1 VRGRRAKPGPLAAS
15 AAAVLSLAAG
25 CRRAPPEIPLRPSAA
40 AAPSVR
46 VDAEGVAREGFVSPA
61 SGFEWPLPEGA
72 RGRLRFS
79 WTTAAGRQGAV
90 GLDINLITGSGK
102 GADLVSRVLRSFP
115 EAGAAAFFDE
125 DVAVSAGRGA
135 RLRFSTTPPG
145 EIFLSDLRIIE
156 PDERADALV
165 LIVFDTTRRDAV
177 GLYGCKDPTTPNID
191 RLFRGAFQAE
201 RAYAPASWTIP
212 SMASL
217 LTGRVPAVFEGQDGA
232 PRGILPQV
240 PTLADDFRRAGWST
254 GAFVANPT
262 LHAGNGFSSGF
273 TTFFTTPYEPASIA
287 LPGSETLR
295 HAPRWLASHAGEPFF
310 LLLLLMDPHD
320 PYTPADRPR
329 GQTPF
334 DPGYTGPIVGDEIH
348 RLQIGVLPR
357 PPDGDIRH
365 LAALYHDEVRLAD
378 SFVGELWRQ
387 AEPDLSRRAT
397 LVFTSD
403 HGEEL
408 GEHGGWKHGPAL
420 FDEVLRVPLLIRP
433 GNGRRLKPLSP
444 GTLSSLLDVLPTVEA
459 LFSLPVRERT
469 LDGLDLAAE
478 AATRRE
484 ALPAITML
492 TGGPPRAAL
501 VHRQSKFVFFDR
513 WSSRGMPDAAKDPDG
528 ALLAKTLPGRLPAFG
543 RFDLLSDPGETKL
556 LPADASTLAADWR
569 SIEGAWSG
577 TRDGLEIRVVGAAAP
592 LSLEIDG
599 FSPEARAEPFGQKP
613 EDRAEWVCRTGRC
626 RLSAE
631 LHAEGAVAG
640 FSISGPPSDLTL
652 TARGA
657 CASLM
662 LGEARPLSPGE
673 PQAIARG
680 SVSAALPRFAPP
692 KGCAGIFLWR
702 STGRPDLP
710 PQDPDEA
717 VRKLRALGYAH

>member
-1 VRGRRAKPGPLAAS
+1 MR
-15 AAAVLSLAAG
+15 
-25 CRRAPPEIPLRPSAA
+25 PPEA

-61 SGFEWPLPEGA
+61 SGFEWALPEGA

-79 WTTAAGRQGAV
+79 WTAAAGKQGAV
-90 GLDINLITGSGK
+90 GLDIKLVTGSGK
-102 GADLVSRVLRSFP
+102 ETDFISRVLRSFP
-115 EAGAAAFFDE
+115 EGGAPAFFDE
-125 DVAVSAGRGA
+125 DVAVSAVRGD
-135 RLRFSTTPPG
+135 RLRLSTTPPG
-145 EIFLSDLRIIE
+145 EIFLSELRIVE
-156 PDERADALV
+156 PDARADALV

-177 GLYGCKDPTTPNID
+177 GLYGCKDPTTPNLD
-191 RLFRGAFQAE
+191 SLFRGAFQAE

-217 LTGRVPAVFEGQDGA
+217 LTGRVPAVFEGPDGA

-262 LHAGNGFSSGF
+262 LHAGNGFSRGF
-273 TTFFTTPYEPASIA
+273 TTFFTTPYDPASIA
-287 LPGSETLR
+287 LPGSETIK
-295 HAPRWLASHAGEPFF
+295 HVPRWLASHAGEPFL

-357 PPDGDIRH
+357 PPERDIRH
-365 LAALYHDEVRLAD
+365 LHALYHDEVRLAD

-408 GEHGGWKHGPAL
+408 AEHGGWKHGPAL

-433 GNGRRLKPLSP
+433 GNGRRLAPLPP
-444 GTLSSLLDVLPTVEA
+444 GALASLLDVLPTVEA
-459 LFSLPVRERT
+459 LLSLPPRERT
-469 LDGLDLAAE
+469 LDGLDLALPS
-478 AATRRE
+478 AARRE

-492 TGGPPRAAL
+492 TGGPPRAA
-501 VHRQSKFVFFDR
+501 VVRRESKLVFFDR
-513 WSSRGMPDAAKDPDG
+513 WSSRGMPDPEKDPDG
-528 ALLAKTLPGRLPAFG
+528 ALLARRLPELLPAFG
-543 RFDLLSDPGETKL
+543 RFDLSSDPGETKL
-556 LPADASTLAADWR
+556 LPADASTLPADWR

-577 TRDGLEIRVVGAAAP
+577 TRDGLQIRVVGAAAP

-599 FSPEARAEPFGQKP
+599 FSPEARAEPFGKKP
-613 EDRAEWVCRTGRC
+613 EDRVDWSCRAGRC
-626 RLSAE
+626 RLSAD
-631 LHAEGAVAG
+631 LHPEGAAAG
-640 FSISGPPSDLTL
+640 FSVAGPLSDLTL

-657 CASLM
+657 CAALV
-662 LGEARPLSPGE
+662 LPEARALSPGE
-673 PQAIARG
+673 PQAIAQGAIG
-680 SVSAALPRFAPP
+680 SALPGFAPP
-692 KGCAGIFLWR
+692 KGCAGIFLWK
-702 STGRPDLP
+702 STARRDLP
-710 PQDPDEA
+710 QQDPDEA
-717 VRKLRALGYAH
+717 VRKLRALGYVH